1 MGGLE
6 KLIKH
11 KKL

>member
-1 MGGLE
+1 MSE

-11 KKL
+11 